1 MNRRTTGPSLLAC
14 AFALLA
20 PRLAL
25 ADFTGLQTVQGTDL
39 QRAAGFEPAR
49 IV

>member
-1 MNRRTTGPSLLAC
+1 MNRRTTAPILLAC

-20 PRLAL
+20 TSPAF
-25 ADFTGLQTVQGTDL
+25 ADYVGLEVVDRTDL